1 MSIPKR
7 THSCAPT
14 MTDDD
19 VIWFC
24 RNGYWILEGV
34 VPDEI
39 NRRAMDFLDEH
50 PISEPSEILEEDWF
64 VENVIVNPAAAGAVR
79 SLLGDNFTL
88 PVLMSNH
95 RGTAPRHPQDWHR
108 DGGSR
113 YGPEVNYLQ
122 VFYYPS
128 GATKEMGPTEI
139 VPGTHL
145 SPARSAMLGRIKSLK
160 HSRLTVAPP
169 GTIFLTIYSVLH
181 RRSNCTYDGVRD
193 NLKYNYWR
201 TTEPRRDWIVEPD
214 VNLSW
219 LSNMDSPLFGP
230 EQGKMFSWLCGE
242 DWEFMGG
249 QSWPCFSATVH
260 EVDQMG
266 IPAGLRRHR

>member
-1 MSIPKR
+1 MSKYD
-7 THSCAPT
+7 CEPT
-14 MTDDD
+14 LTDREVMD
-19 VIWFC
+19 FC
-24 RNGYWILEGV
+24 RNGYLVLPAVVDDEVNRRTVEFMAEPEHARAMEPVDILEQ
-34 VPDEI
+34 
-39 NRRAMDFLDEH
+39 
-50 PISEPSEILEEDWF
+50 DWF
-64 VENVIVNPAAAGAVR
+64 DQGVIKNPAAAGAVR
-79 SLLGDNFTL
+79 SLLGRDFLL
-88 PVLMSNH
+88 PNMISSH
-95 RGTAPRHPQDWHR
+95 RTVGPTPPQNWHPDAGSIITHR
-108 DGGSR
+108 LD
-113 YGPEVNYLQ
+113 YLQ

-181 RRSNCTYDGVRD
+181 RRSNSTYPGIRD

-201 TTEPRRDWIVEPD
+201 TTEPRRDWVVEPD

-219 LSNMDSPLFGP
+219 LSNMNSPLFGP
-230 EQGKMFSWLCGE
+230 EQGKMFAWLCGE
-242 DWEFMGG
+242 DWEFAGG

-266 IPAGLRRHR
+266 IPAGLRRHG

>member
-1 MSIPKR
+1 MR
-7 THSCAPT
+7 MYDCEPT
-14 MTDDD
+14 LNDRQVMD
-19 VIWFC
+19 FC
-24 RNGYWILEGV
+24 RNGYLVLPAVVDDEVNRRTVEFMAEPEHARAMEPVDILEQ
-34 VPDEI
+34 
-39 NRRAMDFLDEH
+39 
-50 PISEPSEILEEDWF
+50 DWF
-64 VENVIVNPAAAGAVR
+64 DQGVIKNPAAAGAVR
-79 SLLGDNFTL
+79 SLLGRDFLL
-88 PVLMSNH
+88 PNMISSH
-95 RGTAPRHPQDWHR
+95 RTVGPTPPQNWHPDAGSIITHR
-108 DGGSR
+108 LD
-113 YGPEVNYLQ
+113 YLQ

-128 GATKEMGPTEI
+128 GAAKEMGPTEI

-160 HSRLTVAPP
+160 HSRLTISPP

-181 RRSNCTYDGVRD
+181 RRSNCTYEGVRD

>member
-1 MSIPKR
+1 
-7 THSCAPT
+7 
-14 MTDDD
+14 MTKYDCEATLNDRQVMD
-19 VIWFC
+19 FC
-24 RNGYWILEGV
+24 RNGYLVLPAVVSDEVNRQTVEFMAEPEHARAMEPVDILEQ
-34 VPDEI
+34 
-39 NRRAMDFLDEH
+39 
-50 PISEPSEILEEDWF
+50 DWF
-64 VENVIVNPAAAGAVR
+64 DQGVIKNPAAAGAVR
-79 SLLGDNFTL
+79 SLLSRDFLL
-88 PVLMSNH
+88 PNMISSH
-95 RGTAPRHPQDWHR
+95 RTVGPTPPQNWHPDAGSIITHR
-108 DGGSR
+108 LD
-113 YGPEVNYLQ
+113 YLQ

-181 RRSNCTYDGVRD
+181 RRSNCTYDGIRD

-201 TTEPRRDWIVEPD
+201 TTEPRRDWVVEPD

-219 LSNMDSPLFGP
+219 LSNMNSPLFGP
-230 EQGKMFSWLCGE
+230 EQGKMFAWLCGE
-242 DWEFMGG
+242 AWEFTGG

-266 IPAGLRRHR
+266 IPAGLRRHG